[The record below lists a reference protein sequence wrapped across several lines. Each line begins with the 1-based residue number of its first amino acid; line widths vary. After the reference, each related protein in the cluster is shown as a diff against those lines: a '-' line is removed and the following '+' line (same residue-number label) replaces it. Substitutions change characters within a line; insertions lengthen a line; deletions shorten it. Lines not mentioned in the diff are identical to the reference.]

1 MMVLFVTFAFAA
13 TALLLVLAL
22 SVTTGPSV
30 SMAQPAGSTPA
41 ATATAAA
48 SATPSGPAGEPAS
61 TAFAVPATT
70 GTVAGTPGAGGT
82 PTPRPVP
89 TGTPPADPLAL
100 LNIFNFFQPGDTLV
114 KKDVLQLDG
123 QGADEVL
130 YTITGPD
137 RGITSEYHS
146 AISVLMYDPIYR
158 EWQPAWSS
166 GGVQGKASP
175 LPAASL
181 VVGYNGGD
189 LLRTGRPILALRT
202 TTRDGRAHLRLWGWD
217 GAARKAEPLKM
228 QAPDGQGVKDAVFDA
243 DLDLT
248 LVDLNDDGVY
258 EVVAD
263 NVNSMQVW
271 GWDRVGNRF
280 VRVEGR

>member
-1 MMVLFVTFAFAA
+1 MVTA
-13 TALLLVLAL
+13 TV
-22 SVTTGPSV
+22 
-30 SMAQPAGSTPA
+30 AGST
-41 ATATAAA
+41 
-48 SATPSGPAGEPAS
+48 
-61 TAFAVPATT
+61 V
-70 GTVAGTPGAGGT
+70 TPGAGGT

-89 TGTPPADPLAL
+89 TGTPPANPLAL

-146 AISVLMYDPIYR
+146 AISVLMYDPVYR

-189 LLRTGRPILALRT
+189 LLRMGRPVLALRT
-202 TTRDGRAHLRLWGWD
+202 TTRDGRAHLRLWSWNGP
-217 GAARKAEPLKM
+217 AHTAEPLKM
-228 QAPDGQGVKDAVFDA
+228 QTPDGKEVKDAVFDA

-263 NVNSMQVW
+263 NVSSVQVW
-271 GWDRVGNRF
+271 EWDRSGNRF